1 MEDINERIMDEGY
14 AINPDITS
22 DEGYRIIPESSSDNK
37 KKEDLKDERV
47 YDLNNGADNLLG
59 FISNE
64 IYYPIKK
71 DKKILKKDNDSMNKG
86 DSIIDLSLGKIFQ
99 NTSECLNNFDTDF
112 LNALHKTDLDFG
124 FTNTENGVFNNIKR
138 YSIAFMRYLNEGNN
152 ILYIGITLFII
163 SIILYFINIIRRND

>member
-14 AINPDITS
+14 AINPEITS

-47 YDLNNGADNLLG
+47 YDLNNGSDNLLG

-71 DKKILKKDNDSMNKG
+71 DKKILKKDI
-86 DSIIDLSLGKIFQ
+86 SIK
-99 NTSECLNNFDTDF
+99 
-112 LNALHKTDLDFG
+112 AKAKTAAK
-124 FTNTENGVFNNIKR
+124 EA
-138 YSIAFMRYLNEGNN
+138 SIANSQLSHK
-152 ILYIGITLFII
+152 IGPI
-163 SIILYFINIIRRND
+163 